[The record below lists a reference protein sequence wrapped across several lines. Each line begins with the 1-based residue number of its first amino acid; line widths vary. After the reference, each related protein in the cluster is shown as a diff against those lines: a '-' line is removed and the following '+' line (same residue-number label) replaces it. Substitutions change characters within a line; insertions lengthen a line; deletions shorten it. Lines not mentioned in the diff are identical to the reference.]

1 MAGLVVKDFMCNV
14 FITTLLRT
22 FEARSSQNC
31 KKWILA
37 SSLVCPSVRPPAWRK
52 SAPNWW
58 IFMKFDIW
66 VFFRKSF
73 EKIQVLLQSD
83 KNKGHFTWRPMYIYD
98 YISLDSFQ
106 REKRL
111 DKSCKENLNTH
122 FVFHNFF
129 FFTKSCCLWDDDDD
143 NDDNNNN
150 NKKKKKKKKKKKR
163 KQPERPQMTM

>member
-1 MAGLVVKDFMCNV
+1 
-14 FITTLLRT
+14 
-22 FEARSSQNC
+22 
-31 KKWILA
+31 
-37 SSLVCPSVRPPAWRK
+37 
-52 SAPNWW
+52 
-58 IFMKFDIW
+58 
-66 VFFRKSF
+66 
-73 EKIQVLLQSD
+73 
-83 KNKGHFTWRPMYIYD
+83 MYIYD